1 MEDDTFGKIVILTFE
16 DTEEQIMNRILSYL
30 DDEVKIIQYG
40 SVYNRKLS
48 FDGLHIDKH
57 KRTVIR
63 EDNEIEL
70 TYTEFEILLLLAQNI
85 GKVFSKEQIY
95 DSVWKEPYSG
105 DYNIV
110 MSHIHN
116 LREKIEDNPSKPIY
130 IQTEW
135 GVGYRFNKN
144 LSSGL

>member
-1 MEDDTFGKIVILTFE
+1 M
-16 DTEEQIMNRILSYL
+16 
-30 DDEVKIIQYG
+30 
-40 SVYNRKLS
+40 
-48 FDGLHIDKH
+48 
-57 KRTVIR
+57 IR

-95 DSVWKEPYSG
+95 NRVWKEPYFG
-105 DYNIV
+105 GHNIV

-130 IQTEW
+130 IQTVW

-144 LSSGL
+144 LSSGLGDNRSLLIFRLLRLKDSHMIHEKILPGLRLHNLERNEYPVRCGVL

>member
-70 TYTEFEILLLLAQNI
+70 TYTEFEICFCWLKILA
-85 GKVFSKEQIY
+85 K
-95 DSVWKEPYSG
+95 YSAKSR
-105 DYNIV
+105 YI
-110 MSHIHN
+110 
-116 LREKIEDNPSKPIY
+116 IEF
-130 IQTEW
+130 
-135 GVGYRFNKN
+135 GKN
-144 LSSGL
+144 LILVDTILS

>member
-95 DSVWKEPYSG
+95 NRVWKEPYFG
-105 DYNIV
+105 
-110 MSHIHN
+110 
-116 LREKIEDNPSKPIY
+116 
-130 IQTEW
+130 
-135 GVGYRFNKN
+135 
-144 LSSGL
+144 

>member
-57 KRTVIR
+57 
-63 EDNEIEL
+63 
-70 TYTEFEILLLLAQNI
+70 
-85 GKVFSKEQIY
+85 
-95 DSVWKEPYSG
+95 
-105 DYNIV
+105 
-110 MSHIHN
+110 
-116 LREKIEDNPSKPIY
+116 
-130 IQTEW
+130 
-135 GVGYRFNKN
+135 
-144 LSSGL
+144 

>member
-30 DDEVKIIQYG
+30 DDEAKIIQYG

-70 TYTEFEILLLLAQNI
+70 TYTMI
-85 GKVFSKEQIY
+85 IY
-95 DSVWKEPYSG
+95 KLG
-105 DYNIV
+105 QR
-110 MSHIHN
+110 
-116 LREKIEDNPSKPIY
+116 L
-130 IQTEW
+130 
-135 GVGYRFNKN
+135 
-144 LSSGL
+144 